1 MEIDIRALKTQISH
15 AAAQRAARGSK
26 HASAQASMDPS
37 SANGAPVQEAEFP
50 PLTLQTEFQPSTN
63 NSYHVNDLLKYHDQY
78 FIRAAYRAI
87 LKRDPDTVGLR
98 SNLEN
103 LRSGSFN
110 KIDIILGLRSA
121 EEGRTNA
128 VRIDG
133 LRLPALVRT
142 AGRLP
147 VVGYL
152 IQWFVALARLP
163 VSIHNQRRF
172 ESYVI
177 AQEQQIA
184 DHTNQRLASLQ
195 ICLNQRFESLNAS
208 MNERIESLSA
218 LMAAENNRLAS
229 EGVQLAQGQEH
240 LLAAQLA
247 TREEIYARL
256 AEGQNQITQHSRSL
270 TQLTEERVNQ
280 FSQRLQQTR
289 AQLAAQ
295 EARLSLL
302 LDEASKR
309 LPSLNEE
316 QLHVFTNER
325 VHYLDALYSSFEDQF
340 RGART
345 DIKERLRVYIP
356 ILKEA
361 GIAAD
366 VVDLGCGR
374 GEWLETLKEEG
385 VQARG
390 VEINRVAIEQC
401 RNRGLEV
408 VAEDV
413 ICYLQK
419 VPEQSLSAVT
429 CFHLIEHLDFETLIK
444 FLDRIIACLKPG
456 GLIIMETPD
465 PENVLVSSHNFYL
478 DPSHRHPL
486 PSELMQFLL
495 ESRGASRVKVMR
507 VNPLTAH
514 KIEGDSEL
522 IQRFNHYF
530 YGPMDYGIVAWKT

>member
-1 MEIDIRALKTQISH
+1 MEIDIRALKTQISQ
-15 AAAQRAARGSK
+15 AAAQRAAKGSK
-26 HASAQASMDPS
+26 HASAQASVNLS
-37 SANGAPVQEAEFP
+37 FANGAPVQEAEFP
-50 PLTLQTEFQPSTN
+50 PLTLQTEFQPSPN
-63 NSYHVNDLLKYHDQY
+63 NRYHVNDLLKYHDQY

-87 LKRDPDTVGLR
+87 LKRDPDTVGLQ

-142 AGRLP
+142 VGRLP

-152 IQWFVALARLP
+152 IQWFVAFARLP

-177 AQEQQIA
+177 SQEQQIA

-195 ICLNQRFESLNAS
+195 ISLNQRF
-208 MNERIESLSA
+208 ESLSA

-229 EGVQLAQGQEH
+229 ECVQLAQGQEH

-309 LPSLNEE
+309 LPSLDEA

-401 RNRGLEV
+401 RSRGLEV
-408 VAEDV
+408 VDEDV
-413 ICYLQK
+413 MCYLQK

-514 KIEGDSEL
+514 NIEGDSEL

-530 YGPMDYGIVAWKT
+530 YGPMDYGIVAWKV